1 MAAVRPGTRFPG
13 SNNERL
19 ISVPAVMGPS
29 FRRLLRYS
37 RRARLLGAISWLA
50 AVVASVVVV
59 LLILDLG
66 LLVNLLATQG
76 RSIDSFSEI
85 VEPRGDLTLPE
96 GQGLLPAVRRYQGT
110 PIGDALG
117 WLYVRAPVSRSN
129 ESWLAVLVMAG
140 LVASLLLSMALYL
153 LQWSVQRAAS
163 AVTNQLRLDLHAQ
176 SVRRGTVDFLSENRC
191 GPIGLFHQQTD
202 LVRAGL
208 VAWWRTIP
216 HAPLLLVLL
225 LALAITM
232 HPWIALA
239 AILLASLSW
248 TMLRWLHGQ
257 AHEREQLYA
266 DRAATQA
273 AMLEE
278 HLRPWRL
285 VTGLFAADRDYQA
298 FETGLARYRTLA
310 RRKHATAI
318 RIGPLVTFFVLS
330 GATLLLLLVGVNA
343 LRDPPLITVSET
355 IVLSVALICCWYP
368 LTRLRDLSD
377 TLPRA
382 EHAASEIFQ
391 YLDREPGLGQ
401 LPGARELGRIQQSL
415 QLEEVTV
422 VSHRTAAKLLDHASI
437 TISAG
442 SQVAIVSSDSE
453 TPAAAAVLFA
463 RFYDPAAGKVLL
475 DGQDIRHC
483 SLSSLQKQT
492 LVLLATNQ
500 LVSGTVSENIACGD
514 PAHTVAEI
522 VQAAKAAG
530 AYDFIQALPQ
540 AFETII
546 GEHGMRLEP
555 EQVFLLGLTRAMLRD
570 PSVLVIEEPNE
581 PLGAEASQRLV
592 EALDRIADRRTL
604 LLLPRRISTLRRAD
618 RILLFHEGLLHG
630 DGTHVQLLQDNALY
644 RHLNYMRFNDFG
656 AEIR

>member
-1 MAAVRPGTRFPG
+1 MLR
-13 SNNERL
+13 
-19 ISVPAVMGPS
+19 VM
-29 FRRLLRYS
+29 
-37 RRARLLGAISWLA
+37 SWLA
-50 AVVASVVVV
+50 AIFAAFVVI

-76 RSIDSFSEI
+76 RSIDSFSGSI
-85 VEPRGDLTLPE
+85 KATDAPILPD
-96 GQGLLPAVRRYQGT
+96 GQGLLPAVQRYQGT

-117 WLYVRAPVSRSN
+117 RLYVRAPVTRSN
-129 ESWLAVLVMAG
+129 ESWLAVLVLAG
-140 LVASLLLSMALYL
+140 LTLSLFLSIALYL

-163 AVTNQLRLDLHAQ
+163 AVTNQLRLELHAQ

-191 GPIGLFHQQTD
+191 GPVGLFHQQTD
-202 LVRAGL
+202 LVRAGV

-257 AHEREQLYA
+257 AHDREQLYA

-298 FETGLARYRTLA
+298 FETALARYRTLA

-318 RIGPLVTFFVLS
+318 RIGPLVAFFILS

-343 LRDPPLITVSET
+343 LREPPLITITET

-368 LTRLRDLSD
+368 LTRLRHLSES
-377 TLPRA
+377 LPRA
-382 EHAASEIFQ
+382 ENAAFEIFQ

-401 LPGARELGRIQQSL
+401 LPGAKELGRIQHSL
-415 QLEEVTV
+415 QLEEVTL
-422 VSHRTAAKLLDHASI
+422 VSHRTTAKLLDHASI

-442 SQVAIVSSDSE
+442 SRIAIVSSDQE

-463 RFYDPAAGKVLL
+463 RFYDPAAGRVLV

-483 SLSSLQKQT
+483 SLNSLQKQT
-492 LVLLATNQ
+492 LVLLGTNQ
-500 LVSGTVSENIACGD
+500 LLSGTVSENIACGN
-514 PAHTVAEI
+514 PAYSAADI
-522 VQAAKAAG
+522 VQAAKAGG

-540 AFETII
+540 AFDTII

-555 EQVFLLGLTRAMLRD
+555 EQVFLLGMTRAMLRD
-570 PSVLVIEEPNE
+570 PSVLVIEEPQE
-581 PLGAEASQRLV
+581 PVGAEATQSLD
-592 EALDRIADRRTL
+592 EALDRVGERRTL
-604 LLLPRRISTLRRAD
+604 ILLPRRISTLRRAD
-618 RILLFHEGLLHG
+618 RILLIHEGTLHG
-630 DGTHVQLLQDNALY
+630 DGTHAQLLQDNALY
-644 RHLNYMRFNDFG
+644 RHLNYMRFNEFG
-656 AEIR
+656 ADIR